1 MATDRIGCHFWKEY
15 TRAITLNINT
25 SHRRWFFFSIVI
37 LLTSSLAYVLYV
49 RSATNGPTGGS
60 WQGMLFGIVGSAMM
74 VFAGLFNGRKRIPR
88 MRIGSGAFW
97 LKGHIW
103 IGLLSFPMILFHA
116 GFRFGGLLEQ
126 TLMIVFAAITL
137 SGVVGL
143 VLQTYVPRVMR
154 ESMST
159 ETMYEQ
165 VPHLCQRLRKLADQ
179 QVEEALGG
187 SLLVTPSQEENDK
200 LALRDF
206 YLRRVR
212 PALAWGPEASTSSQ
226 LADASTMFSQVRLL
240 LPPRFYGTVD
250 ELKSIWQERYQLARQ
265 AKMHQWL
272 HGWLL
277 IHVPLCMTLLVLGIA
292 HIVMSLWLPIR

>member
-1 MATDRIGCHFWKEY
+1 MEMS
-15 TRAITLNINT
+15 RAITLNINKN
-25 SHRRWFFFSIVI
+25 HRLWFLYSILI
-37 LLTSSLAYVLYV
+37 LLVSSLGYVLYV
-49 RSATNGPTGGS
+49 RSAPNGPTGGS
-60 WQGMLFGIVGSAMM
+60 WQGMLYGIVGTAMM
-74 VFAGLFNGRKRIPR
+74 IFAGLFNGRKRLPR

-126 TLMIVFAAITL
+126 VLMLVFAAITI
-137 SGVVGL
+137 SGIVGL
-143 VLQTYVPRVMR
+143 VLQNYVPRVMR
-154 ESMST
+154 ETMST
-159 ETMYEQ
+159 ETMNEQ

-179 QVEEALGG
+179 QVEEALGS
-187 SLLVTPSQEENDK
+187 SLLITPDQGENDK

-212 PALAWGPEASTSSQ
+212 PALAWVPETPTAPQ
-226 LADASTMFSQVRLL
+226 PADASTMFSQVRLL
-240 LPPRFYGTVD
+240 LPPRFYGTLD
-250 ELKSIWQERYQLARQ
+250 ELKSIWQERRQLSRQ